1 MNILKS
7 KITTAIIILL
17 IGAGIGYFSK
27 PTKVETRTIEVEK
40 TKVVQKE
47 GKSKYFYKKKIIKP
61 DGTIEEIEV
70 TKEEWDKLEAATS
83 ERQTDTTTVVKNDIG
98 LSLSA
103 FALTPSKSFGKELEY
118 GVHASKR
125 VVGSVTVGVM
135 ATTDKKI
142 GVSIGVDF

>member
-103 FALTPSKSFGKELEY
+103 FALTPYKSFGKELEY

>member
-1 MNILKS
+1 MGVLKS
-7 KITTAIIILL
+7 KVNIILAIL
-17 IGAGIGYFSK
+17 LLGIGIGYFTK
-27 PTKVETRTIEVEK
+27 PTKIETRTVEVEK

-47 GKSKYFYKKKIIKP
+47 GKSKYFYKKKIIRP

-70 TKEEWDKLEAATS
+70 TKEEWDKLEASTS
-83 ERQTDTTTVVKNDIG
+83 EKQKELDTKIKNDIG

-103 FALTPSKSFGKELEY
+103 FALSPSKSLGKEIEY
-118 GVHASKR
+118 GIHASKR
-125 VVGSVTVGVM
+125 VVGSITVGVM

>member
-1 MNILKS
+1 MNVLKS
-7 KITTAIIILL
+7 KITIIVAVLM
-17 IGAGIGYFSK
+17 IGVGIGYFTK
-27 PTKVETRTIEVEK
+27 PTKVETRTVEVEK

-83 ERQTDTTTVVKNDIG
+83 EKQSDTATVIKNDIG

-103 FALTPSKSFGKELEY
+103 FVLTPAKSLGKEMEY
-118 GVHASKR
+118 GVHVSKR
-125 VVGSVTVGVM
+125 VIGSVAVGVM